1 MRTSEEGFS
10 CMEVLAVVGA
20 VLLIVGSAATV
31 GEKLLLE
38 AAVEYETA
46 CLVSD
51 LRWAQQH
58 DRTASDEQFGKFPA
72 AKPATTDDYWVRLH
86 RTDYE
91 VRGYGYKKF
100 KGWTHVCQPMVFL
113 GSPVNIEG
121 ARFKEGGN
129 ARKVMTIHVYSE
141 MGTRRADRYV
151 IIDAAG
157 RIRVDRKPP

>member
-10 CMEVLAVVGA
+10 CMEVLVVIAA
-20 VLLIVGSAATV
+20 VLLVIGSVATV

-38 AAVEYETA
+38 AVVEYETA
-46 CLVSD
+46 CLASD

-58 DRTASDEQFGKFPA
+58 NRTASGWFGRFPDNR
-72 AKPATTDDYWVRLH
+72 PATTDDYWVKFRY
-86 RTDYE
+86 RDYE
-91 VRGYGYKKF
+91 VRGYGYQKF

-113 GSPVNIEG
+113 GSPINIEG

-129 ARKVMTIHVYSE
+129 AKNVMTIHVYSK
-141 MGTRRADRYV
+141 MGTQRADRYV

>member
-10 CMEVLAVVGA
+10 CMEVLVVVGA
-20 VLLIVGSAATV
+20 ILLVMGSAATV
-31 GEKLLLE
+31 GEKMLLE

-46 CLVSD
+46 CLASD
-51 LRWAQQH
+51 LRWAQQ
-58 DRTASDEQFGKFPA
+58 DNRTALSKFGWFPA
-72 AKPATTDDYWVRLH
+72 ARPATTDDYWVKFRH
-86 RTDYE
+86 RDYE
-91 VRGYGYKKF
+91 VRGYGHKKF
-100 KGWTHVCQPMVFL
+100 KGWTHACQPMVFL